1 MAPADATRRIL
12 GGRRPRVLDGF
23 TLLNAA
29 GRTLPGDATQADVSG
44 RGLVD
49 AVPQDLS
56 FFTALERLDASDNAI
71 PLSALARLPSLVDL
85 SLDCNS
91 LAGVRLPPVPV
102 PGPGPGPG
110 SDPGPGP
117 DPGSDPGPGPGPGA
131 LSAIE
136 RGPRTSLPFCSL
148 QRLSLAFNAL

>member
-117 DPGSDPGPGPGPGA
+117 GPGA